1 MEEYWSQS
9 SESGSSCHQFSEDS
23 WMYNSSSPIQNSY
36 VNFDNNV
43 CMIQSSHNSQNT
55 KYQDIF
61 YTYNQAFYA
70 SSSSSEI
77 EEKPE
82 MSEDSC
88 SEVEVPM
95 LYKTGQEVN
104 HNLNSKS
111 ASTKGG
117 M

>member
-1 MEEYWSQS
+1 
-9 SESGSSCHQFSEDS
+9 
-23 WMYNSSSPIQNSY
+23 
-36 VNFDNNV
+36 
-43 CMIQSSHNSQNT
+43 MIQSSHNSQNT
-55 KYQDIF
+55 SYQDRF

-88 SEVEVPM
+88 SEMEVPM

-104 HNLNSKS
+104 HNLNSNISIHKRRYVN
-111 ASTKGG
+111 KFIYLLFEINKKLILYH
-117 M
+117 